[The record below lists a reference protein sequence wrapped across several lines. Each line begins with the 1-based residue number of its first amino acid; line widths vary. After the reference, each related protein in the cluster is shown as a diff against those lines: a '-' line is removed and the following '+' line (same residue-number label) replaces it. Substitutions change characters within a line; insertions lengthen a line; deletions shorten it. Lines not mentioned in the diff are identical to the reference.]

1 MTEVRFLYLNEI
13 LIGFHIKGH
22 STASAED
29 EIGRL
34 VCASISS
41 AAYLTANTDTEIVGA
56 KTVADVDE
64 KNTEEYQKMLAD
76 FSKISVREEAGK
88 AIVKKISGQDS
99 VQTLDPTLLLNKQQW
114 SALIENRE
122 KLLIDTKKG

>member
-41 AAYLTANTDTEIVGA
+41 AAYLTANTVTEIVGA
-56 KTVADVDE
+56 KAVADVDE
-64 KNTEEYQKMLAD
+64 EKGEMLFKVNSD
-76 FSKISVREEAGK
+76 YEEALPMLLGFRLHMEQLSNQFTDY
-88 AIVKKISGQDS
+88 IKIISE
-99 VQTLDPTLLLNKQQW
+99 V
-114 SALIENRE
+114 
-122 KLLIDTKKG
+122 